1 MKRFDIHEWQASQ
14 IKKRLVEQNI
24 DSKNP
29 DRDPWQDLYGKQ
41 NPNDPKAIPGK
52 HFPVNKYN
60 SLPIRDNV
68 MDYASEILNQIEDY
82 KNNVGPGEIPI
93 SYVETIAAVEALQDA
108 IDNDEADM
116 DTIAQRAMGEQSNLD
131 KTKDSLDSF
140 FKSGKSFK
148 PNQDDEDLT
157 LEPEDLDNPDEDLVD
172 IGGGYLDIKSNF
184 TGRPNMTNG
193 QLAAIGQNVVDGKSD
208 LQLTGEM
215 PKFKNKEEAIDYI
228 MNQINEAEVTG
239 MEPDTG
245 NMEKEYKVIGP
256 KNQSE
261 PLDDVSIEYNG
272 QTYELDFEFGEV
284 IDDHG
289 NKGKDLWFEATAD
302 DGTYFMVDVYASN
315 YDNTGDV
322 DEIFWD
328 TLEITPSED
337 PRMDPAIRSDFDDPV
352 IDEQNSLGTAG
363 SGASFTPGNGM
374 GFMSPKIF
382 KRKNKLN

>member
-1 MKRFDIHEWQASQ
+1 MKKFDIHEWQASQ
-14 IKKRLVEQNI
+14 IKQRLVEQNI

-52 HFPVNKYN
+52 HFP
-60 SLPIRDNV
+60 SD
-68 MDYASEILNQIEDY
+68 D
-82 KNNVGPGEIPI
+82 
-93 SYVETIAAVEALQDA
+93 
-108 IDNDEADM
+108 
-116 DTIAQRAMGEQSNLD
+116 NLD

-140 FKSGKSFK
+140 FGSGKSFK
-148 PNQDDEDLT
+148 PNSGENDLESEISKYIGQT
-157 LEPEDLDNPDEDLVD
+157 FASWMSPDNPPFAQEYAKPPYMDKLVKGIMD
-172 IGGGYLDIKSNF
+172 ILP
-184 TGRPNMTNG
+184 TNM
-193 QLAAIGQNVVDGKSD
+193 S
-208 LQLTGEM
+208 
-215 PKFKNKEEAIDYI
+215 
-228 MNQINEAEVTG
+228 EAEVTG

-245 NMEKEYKVIGP
+245 NMEKEYKIIGP
-256 KNQSE
+256 KNQSK
-261 PLDDVSIEYNG
+261 PLDDVTIEYNG
-272 QTYELDFEFGEV
+272 QTYELDFEYGDV

-289 NKGKDLWFEATAD
+289 NEGKDLWFEATAD

-322 DEIFWD
+322 DEIFWN
-328 TLEITPSED
+328 TLEIESSKD

-352 IDEQNSLGTAG
+352 IDEQNSLGAAG